1 MWVAFMLLC
10 STPAAI
16 SCEIMVKTEDVFYSE
31 EACAQE
37 AVIVARYFQ
46 QQGYLA
52 IPDCQKVKMGV
63 SL

>member
-10 STPAAI
+10 STPAAL
-16 SCEIMVKTEDVFYSE
+16 SCEVMAKTESTFSTE

-37 AVIVARYFQ
+37 AIIVARYFQ
-46 QQGYLA
+46 QKGYLA
-52 IPDCQKVKMGV
+52 IPQCKEIKIGV